1 MRHYLFFFL
10 FLSILAS
17 CSNEPNIPITEL
29 YEIRDIGQLS
39 TVEYTIGKIII
50 LEDSDFEWKDFE
62 WTDFEWTDFDKLP
75 KIGERKLL
83 ISCKAKVKAGVDL
96 TKIKEGDIK
105 VSGNTIEITLP
116 PAEITSFSMDPNSV
130 RTEMENISGFRDG
143 FTQKEKTEFLQ
154 QGEEAIKNDMAD
166 SEILDDARSNVET
179 FLEDFYKQL
188 GFEQVIISHTTEK
201 K

>member
-1 MRHYLFFFL
+1 MKQFL
-10 FLSILAS
+10 FYILLFSVLTS
-17 CSNEPNIPITEL
+17 CSNEPDIPVTEL

-83 ISCKAKVKAGVDL
+83 ISCKAKVKAGIDL
-96 TKIKEGDIK
+96 TKIKEGAIK

-130 RTEMENISGFRDG
+130 RTEMENISGFRDE

-166 SEILDDARSNVET
+166 SEILDDARSNVEM

-188 GFEQVIISHTTEK
+188 GFKQVIISHTIEK

>member
-1 MRHYLFFFL
+1 MKQFL
-10 FLSILAS
+10 FYILLFSVLTS
-17 CSNEPNIPITEL
+17 CSNEPDIPVTEL

-50 LEDSDFEWKDFE
+50 LEDSDFDWKDFE
-62 WTDFEWTDFDKLP
+62 WTDLEWTDFDKLP

-96 TKIKEGDIK
+96 TKIKDGDIK

-154 QGEEAIKNDMAD
+154 QGEEAIKTDMAD
-166 SEILDDARSNVET
+166 SETLDDAKSNVEI

>member
-1 MRHYLFFFL
+1 MKHYLLHILFF
-10 FLSILAS
+10 SILVS
-17 CSNEPNIPITEL
+17 CSNDPEVPLTEL
-29 YEIRDIGQLS
+29 YEVRDIGQLS

-50 LEDSDFEWKDFE
+50 MDDSEFDWKDFE
-62 WTDFEWTDFDKLP
+62 WTDIEWTDIDNLP

-83 ISCKAKVKAGVDL
+83 IRCKAKVKAGIDL
-96 TKIKEGDIK
+96 TKIKEGDIQ

-116 PAEITSFSMDPNSV
+116 PAEVTSFSMDPNSV
-130 RTEMENISGFRDG
+130 RTEMENISGFRDS

-166 SEILDDARSNVET
+166 SEVLNDARANAAI

-188 GFEQVIISHTTEK
+188 GFDQVIVTHTTEEK
-201 K
+201 

>member
-1 MRHYLFFFL
+1 MKQFL
-10 FLSILAS
+10 FYILLFSVLTS
-17 CSNEPNIPITEL
+17 CSNEPDIPVTEL

-50 LEDSDFEWKDFE
+50 LEDSDFDWKDFE
-62 WTDFEWTDFDKLP
+62 WTDLEWTDFDKLP

-96 TKIKEGDIK
+96 TKIKDGDIK

-154 QGEEAIKNDMAD
+154 QGEEAIKTDMAD
-166 SEILDDARSNVET
+166 SEIIDDARSNVEI

>member
-1 MRHYLFFFL
+1 MKHYLFYILFF
-10 FLSILAS
+10 SIFTA
-17 CSNEPNIPITEL
+17 CSNEPDIPITEL
-29 YEIRDIGQLS
+29 YEVRDIGQLS

-50 LEDSDFEWKDFE
+50 LEDSDFDWKDFE
-62 WTDFEWTDFDKLP
+62 WTDIEWTDIDKLP

-96 TKIKEGDIK
+96 SKIKEEDIN

-130 RTEMENISGFRDG
+130 RTEMENISGFRDA
-143 FTQKEKTEFLQ
+143 FTQREKSEFLQ

-166 SEILDDARSNVET
+166 SEVLEDARDNAEM
-179 FLEDFYKQL
+179 FLEDFYQQL
-188 GFEQVIISHTTEK
+188 GFEHVIVTHTTEK